1 MRCPWLCRLAIR
13 AVVAGSDFFV
23 GWSRR
28 GDLRALCLG
37 DDLVGDA
44 SLREDNNVV
53 EAAAT
58 EDDDDDDDD
67 EDEVGIP
74 GAEGESLKAAPSP
87 SALRSAEEDDVAAG
101 VATPPLFKA
110 GSFPRRIIASTS
122 S

>member
-1 MRCPWLCRLAIR
+1 MLVTPAKMI
-13 AVVAGSDFFV
+13 V
-23 GWSRR
+23 
-28 GDLRALCLG
+28 DLLERTDEVH
-37 DDLVGDA
+37 DDD
-44 SLREDNNVV
+44 ENDDDD
-53 EAAAT
+53 

-67 EDEVGIP
+67 DVNDDDDNDDDDDDDEDDVGIP